1 LEDEQDVS
9 SDVLDALN
17 RVFREALT
25 CESEEELATT
35 CLAVAEDL
43 TNDIE
48 ETLSLVNEIWER
60 KQKAG

>member
-1 LEDEQDVS
+1 MEDVQDVS

-25 CESEEELATT
+25 CETEEELART